1 LSGNTTA
8 LTLATVF
15 TPSVISLKSCLY
27 SNQAVFSSAD
37 NGLSDNTVQSEEA
50 IKAFLFDLSPAIALS
65 KAPLAQAVAS
75 ACLCAI
81 SCAVSSI

>member
-1 LSGNTTA
+1 MLLKKGDNNESVKQLQVKLGLDPVGNFGPRT
-8 LTLATVF
+8 
-15 TPSVISLKSCLY
+15 
-27 SNQAVFSSAD
+27 
-37 NGLSDNTVQSEEA
+37 EEA

-81 SCAVSSI
+81 SCADNSIATPSTNLCSAILSL